1 MLKVEP
7 TSLKFMKWVSNFLKE
22 YLFNLSIIIMNNTN
36 NCKNILSSLE
46 NSHVKEKNS

>member
-22 YLFNLSIIIMNNTN
+22 YLFNPLYNNSEQY
-36 NCKNILSSLE
+36 KQL
-46 NSHVKEKNS
+46 